1 MRVSRGAARR
11 RWPGLAAALGCCLG
25 VLAPTVSSAPQ
36 RPGSLR
42 FVVVAPRAVRLG
54 KPVPVTLRLSN
65 AGTRKADLYLL
76 GRTITFDIIVA
87 GPDGR
92 VRWRRL
98 EGASGQQILQVK
110 TLAPGET
117 LELRDVWTQRTN
129 AGAAVSP
136 GVYTVQGVLPTDAA
150 PLQTTLRSE
159 EHTSELQ
166 SRFDLVCRLL
176 LEKKKEKKIVQIHV
190 STTS

>member
-150 PLQTTLRSE
+150 PLQTTLVRVRI
-159 EHTSELQ
+159 TP
-166 SRFDLVCRLL
+166 D
-176 LEKKKEKKIVQIHV
+176 
-190 STTS
+190 